1 MSLSNGSYTGFQ
13 FLKISQKIAFY
24 LLEVS
29 LHQRPTMQIL
39 CLLDNSKHTV
49 TISCSQ
55 YSMMNHQIGTDRH
68 VYFLD
73 QGYVKFLILWMVLFF
88 LLQRSLCYR
97 LCCMLHTKRWS
108 GKLDKIYKVYQNI
121 RARRGRVRHHSNLA
135 CILHYLGYLRR
146 SILDFIFPLKA
157 QGGFTWQVIMFSSLD
172 QNLES
177 NTLSKNLCTFKKSMR
192 KFMSRGIEKVK
203 NCVLVY

>member
-1 MSLSNGSYTGFQ
+1 MLREHVSFQRKLHRFSVPQNLS
-13 FLKISQKIAFY
+13 KIAFY

-49 TISCSQ
+49 TIYCSQ

-88 LLQRSLCYR
+88 PPEEFVLQ
-97 LCCMLHTKRWS
+97 T
-108 GKLDKIYKVYQNI
+108 
-121 RARRGRVRHHSNLA
+121 
-135 CILHYLGYLRR
+135 
-146 SILDFIFPLKA
+146 
-157 QGGFTWQVIMFSSLD
+157 
-172 QNLES
+172 
-177 NTLSKNLCTFKKSMR
+177 
-192 KFMSRGIEKVK
+192 
-203 NCVLVY
+203 VLYAIH